1 MSKEKF
7 AEHLAKDEPRQ
18 MLRLKT
24 PVNTALWAKAK
35 AAADSQGFT
44 NHWSYIISLYKSY
57 GGQVL

>member
-24 PVNTALWAKAK
+24 PVDKTLWEKAK
-35 AAADSQGFT
+35 VAADHQGKT
-44 NHWSYIISLYKSY
+44 NHWTYIIGLYKSY